1 MPPRKTGAVVAA
13 ALALALA
20 LGGCVP
26 EPAPSPSGSAPQPSP
41 SSPGA
46 STAPTPTT
54 SGTPTPA
61 ATPTPTTSPTTPP
74 APTPTTS
81 PGDAAPV
88 IIPKCATLLPLSTV
102 HALFGD
108 AAEPMDVSGS
118 PADHMPGPLAAGT
131 ARGARQATMCAWAI
145 PFSDGGF
152 TVITAEISGSAREKL
167 VAGLRSSSRYTER
180 SLDGQVSFSQHSES
194 DLGTTSTVYVFV
206 GNVWITVD
214 GTLSVKTAREFAGS
228 AADAVRSANA

>member
-13 ALALALA
+13 ALALALV

-46 STAPTPTT
+46 STAPAPTP

-61 ATPTPTTSPTTPP
+61 PTPTPTSSPTTAP

-81 PGDAAPV
+81 PGAAAPV

-108 AAEPMDVSGS
+108 AAEPIDVSGS
-118 PADHMPGPLAAGT
+118 PADHMPGPLAAAT
-131 ARGARQATMCAWAI
+131 VRGARQATMCTWAI

-228 AADAVRSANA
+228 AADAIRSANA